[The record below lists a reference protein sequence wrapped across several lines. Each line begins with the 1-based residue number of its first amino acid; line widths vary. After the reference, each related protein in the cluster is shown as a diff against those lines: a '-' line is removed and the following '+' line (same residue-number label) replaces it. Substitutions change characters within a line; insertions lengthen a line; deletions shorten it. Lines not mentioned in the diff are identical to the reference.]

1 MISMEGPGEFLK
13 RGELVKRDELVKLG
27 EFHIN

>member
-13 RGELVKRDELVKLG
+13 RGELVKRDELIKLG